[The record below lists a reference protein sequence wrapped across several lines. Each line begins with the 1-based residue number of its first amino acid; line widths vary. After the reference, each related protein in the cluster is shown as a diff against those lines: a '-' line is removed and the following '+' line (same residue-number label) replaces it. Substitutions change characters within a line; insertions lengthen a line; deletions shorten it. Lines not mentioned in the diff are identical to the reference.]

1 MEKAKKK
8 LISSVVLA
16 AIVLVVVFCALIFGQ
31 AMTNN
36 EKDNAFAVTAEQSE
50 GMISGIYNEMSQ
62 SEAMAHYNSLTDY
75 IEITNQAQFENYLGG
90 GVPVGN
96 AKYRLKPYDD
106 YGNKITYTA
115 KSAAYLDSTVI
126 DGCGATVKIDHLDDI
141 TQLGTKEGNTAQEVL
156 NLPKGDSGYGT
167 GTMFQFTPREV
178 RFGAIKYDDE
188 PVYIKV
194 SGGFADYSLG
204 ATISNINFEYTATFS
219 RDEGDPDAASYLYG
233 GVFGA
238 MSVNDAGKG
247 TTVTN
252 CRIYNGGTFSASK
265 KVNGGARVG
274 NQSRPYHATVAFGTL
289 AGYCYNSSFTHSTVE
304 LSDSM
309 SVYTKSK
316 ANNQAGNRTGTPRA
330 ISAGAI
336 GIMQN
341 DSTISDIYISGSGTI
356 TCDPDKEYYQTDN
369 SAKLG
374 LGGGLVGCVV
384 DQNSAAEEFMMA
396 GLGNSYIKNVVS
408 NWTGKVIMW
417 GEISGGYSYSH
428 GDGIT
433 GCLVGISGSYINNG
447 VATNISGNY
456 VIYGSSKPTY
466 RMVAYGNVTDKPFSY
481 IQVIEDG
488 NNWLSVNAATRN
500 VDIQFSDDGNSLNLI
515 YDVTDETDNRS
526 ILWSYTQNVI
536 ESQGTTVNT
545 FTRWNQASATSYE
558 TATRREVVS
567 ISNTST
573 VNHSYSFVTGQ
584 AAFYKIEGQ
593 DGWSSTDSV
602 AGSVGV
608 RTYSVSERE
617 YDGTKVVAP
626 GVQFYLNDAFLGGAV
641 ATSYDDS
648 QWAAQINGS
657 GSYISIGDDQT
668 KNVNNWYLSFRT
680 NETNDTYAYYATVN
694 GKNYVAYKAE
704 NVLPSQGAAPISM
717 RYYVYSI
724 IPLSITP
731 SVIAK
736 SAADLIY
743 DNTIKTYDVN
753 FNGEIIGGDTVTAN
767 LKYYTVNGDVENE
780 TSEVRNVG
788 NYRVRIVSLSNSNY
802 VLSDAVEYHD
812 FAITKRTLTSTITGD
827 TEFTYNA
834 TNQSPTVNIANQIS
848 GVDQSAVVSI
858 SYNKDQ
864 TTGVSN
870 IDAGT
875 YTMVVSLTVA
885 GRANY
890 ELTGELEKEFT
901 INPAALK
908 FVGLNEYSFTYDS
921 IGITASALNELKEN
935 PISIVSV
942 DETLNYKSNFS
953 AYFRKYVEGDDSED
967 GYSPDEIYDA
977 GVYDCLIKSS
987 VNNNYVQCVQK
998 IKIEITPVAVQ
1009 FDIKPNNFELAP
1021 DNTYVYDGK
1030 AHGFRFTQSGIGAFD
1045 LAFMSFQ
1052 VNIYPATFDSA
1063 GDKWVAQEGAEPVSM
1078 VTNAGDYIAVVTQT
1092 EGFDIYQNP
1101 NYDMTGDVGTT
1112 ELAFTIKKATMTW
1125 QFSGE
1130 GLNYN
1135 EDSGEYQAEYNGQT
1149 FTLSLEGGDL
1159 DSQLVEGDK
1168 GKYSLTGNVEY
1179 ICETAEGDYSVGTK
1193 GVRDAGNYRVEPE
1206 VNCGENPALSVNYEI
1221 KGGMLAITQRTVTI
1235 IVNDISVPYGTHFD
1249 EITGEDFSKM
1259 WSYAP
1264 GSNEFLSEDGN
1275 MLTFYLIDIP
1285 MDESPVRGTYP
1296 YTFRPS
1302 LVNPNANN
1310 YQIYNVYEA
1319 GDNADCTI
1327 TGLELELE
1335 VVVTD
1340 KDGVEVEVT
1349 PIADG
1354 KTYATSALYNGGT
1367 YTVSLRATNL
1377 DPENPGIAWVTDS
1390 FTFVNNA
1397 DGKAVK
1403 FSLTEEANAIYYI
1416 HEDLSEIGQADGE
1429 FTVTFSVDKRKVEI
1443 TPVDSTLEYGTDNGT
1458 IGANGVTV
1466 TTGEGFDGFVEGEQ
1480 DWFTYSYSTDLGA
1493 NVGSTAAINVT
1504 AVVKSEYQGAENNYT
1519 FTYKTGTV
1527 TRVAKALSVTLNN
1540 RQRTYGSDPLTV
1552 GTGDYSVEGL
1562 IGDDTIVLEYVLYK
1576 DGEQVADAVNLP
1588 VGTYAL
1594 GAILTNTQNYVLDIA
1609 EGATY
1614 DVDPKEV
1621 SVTFTSVETEYDTKE
1636 HPITVTV
1643 DGYIDGDEDEALTV
1657 QYFLNSELID
1667 GVPVGIGVYTVAA
1680 GEFASGN
1687 YTVGSVNGS
1696 DATVTITNVSVN
1708 VTVANAVSAYGTG
1721 IIVPAGSV
1729 YFTSDSE
1736 LFDADDLQ
1744 PKYVLVGGGNVA
1756 EMAVGNYA
1764 DSVTLEF
1771 AGAAAGNYNI
1781 TVTNAASLEV
1791 TVADLGEV
1799 AYLVEESSVYDES
1812 VKTVNVGGVVES
1824 EVSISI
1830 SKNGSPVT
1838 DIVDAGEYTVT
1849 VTPVSGNYTG
1859 SATLTY
1865 TVGKAA
1871 FDGTISVTS
1880 SVYDGNAVTLSVDA
1894 KYGDV
1899 IFGYELNG
1907 NPVSEIKNAG
1917 VYTVTMTAGE
1927 NSNYQGSVQVTYT
1940 VEKATAPNPNSS
1952 NVTITPL
1959 WNGFSVA
1966 ANNAMLDAVI
1976 ILKDGSWDGA
1986 TDSITGL
1993 LPETEYEVAIRFNAN
2008 ENYYESGI
2016 YFTKVTTD
2024 KKQAAVIS
2032 EDDVTFSAYHNK
2044 IVLEVKDD
2052 REFVYSLDGGK
2063 TWKSGEITGLE
2074 AGKTY
2079 DISVKLTESEAYGE
2093 SNVLP
2098 LRIATGA
2105 DPAEFNK
2112 LFGAMGNTVTAADLD
2127 NYDKMME
2134 AYEALGSGDKANVDE
2149 TKLNSL
2155 RSSYDA
2161 LIAEVNGDVIA
2172 AQNVARKAAG
2182 KGAAAAAASVLA
2194 VVVAAIVA
2202 KKKFVF

>member
-31 AMTNN
+31 ALQNN
-36 EKDNAFAVTAEQSE
+36 GADNSFAATAEQSE

-62 SEAMAHYNSLTDY
+62 SEAMAHYNSLTGY
-75 IEITNQAQFENYLGG
+75 TEITNQAQFETYLGS

-96 AKYRLKPYDD
+96 SKYRLKPYDD
-106 YGNKITYTA
+106 NGDKITYIA

-126 DGCGATVKIDHLDDI
+126 DGCGATVVIDHLDDI
-141 TQLGTKEGNTAQEVL
+141 TELGSGGNTAQEVL
-156 NLPKGDSGYGT
+156 NLPNGDKGYGT
-167 GTMFQFTPREV
+167 GTMFQYTPRDV
-178 RFGAIKYDDE
+178 LGRSDE
-188 PVYIKV
+188 AVYIKV
-194 SGGFADYSLG
+194 SGGFADYTLG
-204 ATISNINFEYTATFS
+204 ATISNINFEYTESFS
-219 RDEGDPDAASYLYG
+219 RGESTDAASYLYG

-252 CRIYNGGTFSASK
+252 CRIYNNGSFSARK
-265 KVNGGARVG
+265 KVNGGYYVNNAC
-274 NQSRPYHATVAFGTL
+274 RPYHATVAFGTL

-304 LSDSM
+304 LSTGM
-309 SVYTKSK
+309 SVFTYSVGHDTGTNK
-316 ANNQAGNRTGTPRA
+316 TGTPRA

-341 DSTISDIYISGSGTI
+341 DSTVSDIYITGGGTLNGEAG
-356 TCDPDKEYYQTDN
+356 TEYYETEG
-369 SAKLG
+369 SAKMG
-374 LGGGLVGCVV
+374 LAGGLVGCVV
-384 DQNSAAEEFMMA
+384 DQNSAAEEFMVA
-396 GLGNSYIKNVVS
+396 GLGNAYIKNVVS
-408 NWTGKVIMW
+408 NWQGTVTMKGNVKNFYDYTTVITETG
-417 GEISGGYSYSH
+417 S
-428 GDGIT
+428 
-433 GCLVGISGSYINNG
+433 LVGISGSFINNG

-456 VIYGSSKPTY
+456 FIYDESKPTY

-481 IQVIEDG
+481 IQVVEDG
-488 NNWLSVNAATRN
+488 DNWLSVNAADRN

-526 ILWSYTQNVI
+526 ILWSYTQK
-536 ESQGTTVNT
+536 SQGTAVNT

-558 TATRREVVS
+558 TATKREVVS
-567 ISNTST
+567 IANTAT
-573 VNHSYSFVTGQ
+573 VDHSYSFVTGQ

-617 YDGTKVVAP
+617 YDGTTVVAP

-657 GSYISIGDDQT
+657 GSYIAIGDDQT

-802 VLSDAVEYHD
+802 ALSDAVEYHD
-812 FAITKRTLTSTITGD
+812 FAITKRTLASTITGD
-827 TEFTYNA
+827 TVFTYNA
-834 TNQSPTVNIANQIS
+834 TNQSPTVTVSNQIS
-848 GVDQSAVVSI
+848 GVDQSAVISI
-858 SYNKDQ
+858 SYNKGAQ
-864 TTGVSN
+864 SGVSN

-875 YTMVVSLTVA
+875 YTVVVSLTVA

-901 INPAALK
+901 INPAELK
-908 FVGLNEYSFTYDS
+908 FIGATEYSFPYDG
-921 IGITASALNELKEN
+921 IGISDTTLKELEEN

-942 DETLNYKSNFS
+942 DEALGYVSNFT
-953 AYFRKYVEGDDSED
+953 AYFRKYREGDDTES
-967 GYSPDEIYDA
+967 GYSPRDIYDA

-987 VNNNYVQCVQK
+987 TNNNYVQCVQK
-998 IKIEITPVAVQ
+998 IKLEITPSEVK
-1009 FDIKPNNFELAP
+1009 FDIIP
-1021 DNTYVYDGK
+1021 DGFALDDENTYDYDGLP
-1030 AHGFRFTQSGIGAFD
+1030 HGFRVSYSGIAAFD
-1045 LAFMSFQ
+1045 ISSMSFQ
-1052 VNIYPATFDSA
+1052 INIYPATYDSESA
-1063 GDKWVAQEGAEPVSM
+1063 KWVAQEGAEPLSM
-1078 VTNAGDYIAVVTQT
+1078 VTNAGNYIAVVTQT
-1092 EGFDIYQNP
+1092 KGLDIYQNP
-1101 NYDMTGDVGTT
+1101 NYDTSGDVGTT
-1112 ELAFTIKKATMTW
+1112 ELPFTINKATLVW
-1125 QFSGE
+1125 EFSGD
-1130 GLNYN
+1130 GLTYN
-1135 EDSGEYQAEYNGQT
+1135 KESGEYLAEYNGQT
-1149 FTLSLEGGDL
+1149 FTLALNGGDL
-1159 DSQLVEGDK
+1159 ESQLVEGDK

-1179 ICETAEGDYSVGTK
+1179 ICETVEGDYSVGTK

-1221 KGGMLAITQRTVTI
+1221 KGGYLAITQRVVTI
-1235 IVNDISVPYGTHFD
+1235 VIKDISVPYGTHFD
-1249 EITGEDFSKM
+1249 EITGEGFSNM

-1264 GSNEFLSEDGN
+1264 GSNEFLPEDGN
-1275 MLTFYLIDIP
+1275 MLTFYLLDVP

-1302 LVNPNANN
+1302 PVNPNVNN
-1310 YQIYNVYEA
+1310 YQINNVYEA

-1340 KDGVEVEVT
+1340 KDGVEVVT

-1416 HEDLSEIGQADGE
+1416 HEDLSEDGQADGE

-1443 TPVDSTLEYGTDNGT
+1443 TPVDSTLEYGADNGT
-1458 IGANGVTV
+1458 IGANGVIV
-1466 TTGEGFDGFVEGEQ
+1466 TTGEGFDGFVDGEQ

-1504 AVVKSEYQGAENNYT
+1504 AVVKTEHQGAENNYE
-1519 FTYKTGTV
+1519 FSYKTGTV
-1527 TRVAKALSVTLNN
+1527 TRVAKVLNVTLNN
-1540 RQRTYGSDPLTV
+1540 RQKTYGSDPLTV
-1552 GTGDYSVEGL
+1552 STGDYSVEGL

-1576 DGEQVADAVNLP
+1576 DGEQVADAINLP
-1588 VGTYAL
+1588 VGTYSL
-1594 GAILTNTQNYVLDIA
+1594 GAILTNTQNYVLEIA

-1614 DVDPKEV
+1614 NVDPKEV
-1621 SVTFTSVETEYDTKE
+1621 SVTFSSVEVEYDANE
-1636 HPITVTV
+1636 HPVNV
-1643 DGYIDGDEDEALTV
+1643 KVEGYIAGDDNEVLTV
-1657 QYFLNSELID
+1657 NYFLNGEQIQ

-1687 YTVGSVNGS
+1687 YTVGTVTGR

-1708 VTVANAVSAYGTG
+1708 VTVENAVSAYGTG
-1721 IIVPAGSV
+1721 DIVPAGGV
-1729 YFTSDSE
+1729 YFTSDSA

-1744 PKYVLVGGGNVA
+1744 PYYVLTKGGNVA
-1756 EMAVGNYA
+1756 EMAVGTYA
-1764 DSVTLEF
+1764 DCVTLEF

-1781 TVTNAASLEV
+1781 NIVNAASLEV

-1799 AYLVEESSVYDES
+1799 ASLVEESSVYDGAA
-1812 VKTVNVGGVVES
+1812 KTIEVDGVLDDQ
-1824 EVSISI
+1824 VSIEI
-1830 SKNGSPVT
+1830 TRNGSPVT
-1838 DIVDAGEYTVT
+1838 SIVDAGEYTVT
-1849 VTPVSGNYTG
+1849 VTSGSENYTG

-1865 TVGKAA
+1865 KVEKAV
-1871 FDGTISVTS
+1871 FNGTITEDS

-1894 KYGDV
+1894 EYGEV
-1899 IFGYELNG
+1899 IFSYILNG
-1907 NPVSEIKNAG
+1907 NPVDEIKNAG
-1917 VYTVTMTAGE
+1917 VYTVTITAGE
-1927 NSNYQGSVQVTYT
+1927 NSNYTGSVEVAYT
-1940 VEKATAPNPNSS
+1940 VEKATAPTPSS
-1952 NVTITPL
+1952 ANLTITAV
-1959 WNGFSVA
+1959 WNGITVA
-1966 ANNAMLDAVI
+1966 SKNGELDAVI
-1976 ILKDGSWDGA
+1976 ILKGGNWDGA

-1993 LPETEYEVAIRFNAN
+1993 NPDTEYEVAIRFNGN
-2008 ENYYESGI
+2008 ENYFESGI
-2016 YFTKVTTD
+2016 FLTKVKTSP
-2024 KKQAAVIS
+2024 KEAAVIGL
-2032 EDDVTFSAYHNK
+2032 DDVTYTVYYNK
-2044 IVLEVKDD
+2044 IVLEVSGDD
-2052 REFVYSLDGGK
+2052 EFVYSLDGGK
-2063 TWKSGEITGLE
+2063 TWKSGNEITGLE
-2074 AGKTY
+2074 AGTVY
-2079 DISVKLTESEAYGE
+2079 NVSVKLTESATHGE

-2098 LRIATGA
+2098 LEIATGA

-2112 LFGAMGNTVTAADLD
+2112 LFDAMGDTVTAADLD
-2127 NYDKMME
+2127 NYDKIME
-2134 AYEALGSGDKANVDE
+2134 AYEALGDGDKEGVDK
-2149 TKLNSL
+2149 TKLNNL
-2155 RSSYDA
+2155 KAAYDA

-2194 VVVAAIVA
+2194 VVVAAMVA